1 MDTGENELDLP
12 LSVLSG
18 GIPIQDLLI
27 AAKEAGIPSQMNDN
41 SLLNRCLLAGLVGAL
56 KGFSER
62 ELSPFLPTHKTI
74 FPEIKKE
81 LTEIFS
87 TLVIN
92 ESDEPSWLRE
102 SFEYG
107 TKKVYHLEWKLYSSK
122 ELF

>member
-1 MDTGENELDLP
+1 MDTGENELGLS

-18 GIPIQDLLI
+18 GIPIQDLLV
-27 AAKEAGIPSQMNDN
+27 AAKEAGLPAQINDN

-62 ELSPFLPTHKTI
+62 ELSPFLSTHKTV

-81 LTEIFS
+81 LAEIFS
-87 TLVIN
+87 TLVID
-92 ESDEPSWLRE
+92 ESDGPSWLRE

-107 TKKVYHLEWKLYSSK
+107 TKKVYHLEWKLYSSQ